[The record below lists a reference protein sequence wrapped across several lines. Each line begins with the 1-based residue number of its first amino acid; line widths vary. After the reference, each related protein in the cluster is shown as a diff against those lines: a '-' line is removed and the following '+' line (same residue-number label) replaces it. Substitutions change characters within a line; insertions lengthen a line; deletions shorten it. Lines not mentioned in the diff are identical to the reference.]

1 MTTLTSITRAQLDV
15 EGQII
20 LGYYRYVAQ
29 CREEQVR
36 PISYREFHRGVEE
49 ILARDYPHI
58 PFLRR

>member
-1 MTTLTSITRAQLDV
+1 MTTPNMAVLQV

-29 CREEQVR
+29 CRIENVR
-36 PISYREFHRGVEE
+36 PIDYRDFHRQVEQ